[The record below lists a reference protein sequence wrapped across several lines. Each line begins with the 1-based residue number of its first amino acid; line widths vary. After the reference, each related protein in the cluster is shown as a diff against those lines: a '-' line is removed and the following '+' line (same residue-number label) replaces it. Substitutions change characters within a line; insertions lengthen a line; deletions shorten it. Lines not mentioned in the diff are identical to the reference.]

1 MLYIKNSNI
10 GDIMKKILLIL
21 ALLSSTFVAAQERSF
36 QAFFGIKTDN
46 PLAVVSALDS
56 FSNANCPGTS
66 SVRLMQELFN
76 GPEETTHT
84 IIVTFPNKM
93 SYLMWANNWTNCP
106 AAGKF
111 LSTMNEISEQT
122 YQFMGMPL
130 MGDGDP
136 NADQVFQVFLMD
148 VKDPASYAKAYSNLM
163 SSGEQC
169 AGSWALIAMGP
180 GMNVE
185 RYGTHFAYCGF
196 KDIDVYLDGYMSNV
210 TPTKE
215 YSDFIKKVSNIREL
229 KAVNMAGVVKD
240 WAPQQ

>member
-1 MLYIKNSNI
+1 MIYIKSTNI

-21 ALLSSTFVAAQERSF
+21 ALLGSTFVAAQERPF

-46 PLAVVSALDS
+46 PMAVVSALDS

-84 IIVTFPNKM
+84 IIVTFQDKM

-111 LSTMNEISEQT
+111 LNTMNEISEQT

-130 MGDGDP
+130 LGDGDP
-136 NADQVFQVFLMD
+136 NSDQVFQVFLMD
-148 VKDPASYAKAYSNLM
+148 VKDPANYAKAYANLM

-169 AGSWALIAMGP
+169 PSSWALVAMGP

-185 RYGTHFAYCGF
+185 RYGTHFAYCGYSN
-196 KDIDVYLDGYMSNV
+196 IDSYLDGYMSNA
-210 TPTKE
+210 TPNKQ
-215 YSDFIKKVSNIREL
+215 YANFIKRVSNIREL
-229 KAVNMAGVVKD
+229 KAINMAGVVKD

>member
-1 MLYIKNSNI
+1 
-10 GDIMKKILLIL
+10 
-21 ALLSSTFVAAQERSF
+21 
-36 QAFFGIKTDN
+36 
-46 PLAVVSALDS
+46 
-56 FSNANCPGTS
+56 
-66 SVRLMQELFN
+66 
-76 GPEETTHT
+76 
-84 IIVTFPNKM
+84 
-93 SYLMWANNWTNCP
+93 
-106 AAGKF
+106 
-111 LSTMNEISEQT
+111 MNEISEQT

-136 NADQVFQVFLMD
+136 NADQIFQVFLMD

-169 AGSWALIAMGP
+169 TGSWALVAMGP

-196 KDIDVYLDGYMSNV
+196 KDMDVYLDGYMSNV

-215 YSDFIKKVSNIREL
+215 YTDFIKKVSNIREL
-229 KAVNMAGVVKD
+229 KAVNMSGVIKD

>member
-1 MLYIKNSNI
+1 
-10 GDIMKKILLIL
+10 
-21 ALLSSTFVAAQERSF
+21 
-36 QAFFGIKTDN
+36 
-46 PLAVVSALDS
+46 
-56 FSNANCPGTS
+56 
-66 SVRLMQELFN
+66 MQELFN

-111 LSTMNEISEQT
+111 LNTMNEISEQT

-136 NADQVFQVFLMD
+136 NAYQVFQVFLME

-163 SSGEQC
+163 SSEQC
-169 AGSWALIAMGP
+169 SGSWALVALGP

-185 RYGTHFAYCGF
+185 RYGTHIAYCGF

-210 TPTKE
+210 TPTL
-215 YSDFIKKVSNIREL
+215 YDFIFQISENL
-229 KAVNMAGVVKD
+229 K
-240 WAPQQ
+240 Q